1 MFEINYKDKERLNE
15 YIENRKAYQNA
26 VYDFT
31 FENRFLVYHC
41 EMTNELHY
49 IALDMETGCG
59 SEMCRRKKNSPIPAE
74 SFNSLIPSI
83 FQSIKYT
90 GSVRHLNPMD
100 VDPIE
105 LIDSIFR
112 VVLPKYG
119 YAVREEQI
127 RLAKQM
133 FKGLTNDLVS
143 INEAEVG
150 TGKTLAFLVAALVAS
165 KTNRDGISKPIT
177 ITTANIELQTAL
189 VEKEIPKLS
198 QCLMDYN
205 IISRPLTAVLRK
217 GREHYFCKKRF
228 KDFLTT
234 IKRTPEKY
242 GNLIETFEKLDF
254 ENRAFDLDRYKIRP
268 SLKDRICVKNL
279 CRSCKF
285 ADECRYHRYTAKN
298 REKDNIDFQVT
309 NHNMYL
315 TSQRLRKETAMPDA
329 VLLSSDYII
338 VDEAHK
344 LKEAAIEVFGN
355 KLSEKDVPAFVKSV
369 YIHCKKDGSHEFYH
383 KMLSNLLNLNEEL
396 FAELK
401 KEYRKQDHDD
411 DQGTLMTLGQEQGL
425 IIERMRQ
432 LVIEIEASCKLDNT
446 GRPLKSSLK
455 AFHRANNLNIWTEAD
470 ENGILSLCCSP
481 KNIGAVLHDMV
492 WDKDCS
498 HVLTSGT
505 MSDGTDFSF
514 FMKENGID
522 RLPKRLVETSSTQ
535 SPFDYGNHTRLYI
548 PDNMP
553 YPDIENP
560 EYIKAISDH
569 VVRLVYATNGHTAVL
584 FTSYKVLNAVYEQTK
599 DRLSAFDI
607 FCMTR
612 SNRTAIQDFKKS
624 TNGVIFASG
633 SMWEGVDY
641 IGDTLSSVII
651 VKLPFPRRSAVMEQK
666 KAESNDIHDFIRR
679 YATPEMLIKL
689 RQGVGRLIRSESD
702 TGLISILDSRA
713 ATGEHSLRVA
723 KVLQQYPRVDTID
736 EIEAFFKNVK
746 PKEYYS
752 ED

>member
-1 MFEINYKDKERLNE
+1 MFEITYKGKERLNE

-127 RLAKQM
+127 RLAKLM
-133 FKGLTNDLVS
+133 FQGLTNDLVS

-234 IKRTPEKY
+234 IKRTSEKY

-268 SLKDRICVKNL
+268 SLKDRICVKNP
-279 CRSCKF
+279 CRGCKF

-344 LKEAAIEVFGN
+344 LKESAIEVFGN
-355 KLSEKDVPAFVKSV
+355 RLSEKDVPAFVKSV

-411 DQGTLMTLGQEQGL
+411 DLGTLMTLGQEQGL

-432 LVIEIEASCKLDNT
+432 LVIEIEASCELDNP
-446 GRPLKSSLK
+446 GRLLKSSLK
-455 AFHRANNLNIWTEAD
+455 AFHRTNNLNIWTEAD

-553 YPDIENP
+553 YPDIDNP
-560 EYIKAISDH
+560 EYIKAIADQ

-633 SMWEGVDY
+633 SMWEGVDC

>member
-1 MFEINYKDKERLNE
+1 M
-15 YIENRKAYQNA
+15 
-26 VYDFT
+26 
-31 FENRFLVYHC
+31 
-41 EMTNELHY
+41 
-49 IALDMETGCG
+49 
-59 SEMCRRKKNSPIPAE
+59 
-74 SFNSLIPSI
+74 
-83 FQSIKYT
+83 
-90 GSVRHLNPMD
+90 
-100 VDPIE
+100 
-105 LIDSIFR
+105 
-112 VVLPKYG
+112 
-119 YAVREEQI
+119 
-127 RLAKQM
+127 
-133 FKGLTNDLVS
+133 
-143 INEAEVG
+143 
-150 TGKTLAFLVAALVAS
+150 
-165 KTNRDGISKPIT
+165 
-177 ITTANIELQTAL
+177 
-189 VEKEIPKLS
+189 
-198 QCLMDYN
+198 
-205 IISRPLTAVLRK
+205 
-217 GREHYFCKKRF
+217 
-228 KDFLTT
+228 
-234 IKRTPEKY
+234 
-242 GNLIETFEKLDF
+242 
-254 ENRAFDLDRYKIRP
+254 
-268 SLKDRICVKNL
+268 
-279 CRSCKF
+279 
-285 ADECRYHRYTAKN
+285 
-298 REKDNIDFQVT
+298 
-309 NHNMYL
+309 

-355 KLSEKDVPAFVKSV
+355 RLSEKDVPAFVKSV

-383 KMLSNLLNLNEEL
+383 KMLSNLLNLKEEL

-411 DQGTLMTLGQEQGL
+411 DLGTLMTLGQEQGL

-432 LVIEIEASCKLDNT
+432 LIIEIEASCELDNP
-446 GRPLKSSLK
+446 GRLLKSSLK
-455 AFHRANNLNIWTEAD
+455 AFHRTNNLNIWIEAD

-553 YPDIENP
+553 YPDIDNP
-560 EYIKAISDH
+560 EYIKAIADQ

-607 FCMTR
+607 FYMTR

-633 SMWEGVDY
+633 SMWEGVDC

-666 KAESNDIHDFIRR
+666 KAESNGIHDFIRR

-736 EIEAFFKNVK
+736 EIEAFFKAVK
-746 PKEYYS
+746 PKDYYS

>member
-1 MFEINYKDKERLNE
+1 MFEITYKDKERLDE
-15 YIENRKAYQNA
+15 YIENRKAYPNA

-150 TGKTLAFLVAALVAS
+150 TGKTIAFLVAALVAS

-205 IISRPLTAVLRK
+205 IINRPLTAVLRK

-242 GNLIETFEKLDF
+242 GNLIETFEKPDF
-254 ENRAFDLDRYKIRP
+254 EDRAFDLDRYKIRP
-268 SLKDRICVKNL
+268 SLKDRICVKNP
-279 CRSCKF
+279 CRGCKF

-355 KLSEKDVPAFVKSV
+355 RLSEKDVPAFVKSV

-383 KMLSNLLNLNEEL
+383 KILSNLLNLNEEL

-411 DQGTLMTLGQEQGL
+411 DLGTLMTLGQELGL
-425 IIERMRQ
+425 IIERMKQ
-432 LVIEIEASCKLDNT
+432 LVIEIEASCKLDNP
-446 GRPLKSSLK
+446 GRLLKSSLK
-455 AFHRANNLNIWTEAD
+455 AFHRTNNLNIWTEAD

-522 RLPKRLVETSSTQ
+522 RLPKRLVTTTSTQ

-633 SMWEGVDY
+633 SMWEGVDC

-666 KAESNDIHDFIRR
+666 KAESNGIHDFIRR

-736 EIEAFFKNVK
+736 EIEAFFKAVK
-746 PKEYYS
+746 PKDYYS

>member
-633 SMWEGVDY
+633 SMWEGVDC

>member
-1 MFEINYKDKERLNE
+1 MFEITYKDKERLNE
-15 YIENRKAYQNA
+15 YIENHKAYPNA

-165 KTNRDGISKPIT
+165 KTNRDGIAKPIT

-309 NHNMYL
+309 NHNMYW

-355 KLSEKDVPAFVKSV
+355 KLSEKDIPAFVKSV

-633 SMWEGVDY
+633 SMWEGVEC